1 MVLESL
7 WFLRKPLGL
16 CTLLVL
22 ASACTIL
29 DSTEDVAKEARVV
42 VTGNTPVP
50 LELVTSTKFTR
61 TISETGEVSISVT
74 FADTVFVDLATTLDR
89 TYPVRPDRGFLVR
102 LRNHSADAA
111 VVSMQ
116 VFFDGKLSY
125 DRQNVTLQEAS
136 LEFSYIFEGRVS
148 R

>member
-1 MVLESL
+1 VLESF

-16 CTLLVL
+16 GLLLVL
-22 ASACTIL
+22 AGACTIL

-42 VTGNTPVP
+42 VTGTTPVP

-61 TISETGEVSISVT
+61 TISETGEVSISLA
-74 FADTVFVDLATTLDR
+74 FADTVLVDLAATLDR

-102 LRNHSADAA
+102 LRNHSTDAA

-116 VFFDGKLSY
+116 VYFDGKLNF
-125 DRQNVTLQEAS
+125 DRQNVMLQDAS
-136 LEFSYIFEGRVS
+136 LEFSYMFGGRVPN
-148 R
+148 